1 MTTSAQNVY
10 TPAMNFFL
18 VKKAFF
24 DMWDNFLAVILM
36 NLGFIAIMTIPILLP
51 APLASVSVYLALA
64 SQAIGIVAIFIY
76 AGGVA
81 MACRDIAN
89 YERPEFKKFFEYIK
103 ETWLSSL
110 VLGLINLGIIVVLWI
125 GVPVYAAM
133 GNLLGL
139 AALVFLFWALVIWLL
154 SSQFYLPI
162 RAQLDTKIG
171 KILKKSFVVFFDNT
185 FFAIVVGVG
194 TIAVAILSG
203 FTALLIPG
211 ITGVILWHQVA
222 LKLRLLKYDYLEE
235 NPEADRKKIPWDA
248 LLIDDRE
255 RVGKRTLRGM
265 IFPWKE

>member
-1 MTTSAQNVY
+1 
-10 TPAMNFFL
+10 MNFFL

-24 DMWDNFLAVILM
+24 DMWDNFLGVILM
-36 NLGFIAIMTIPILLP
+36 NLGFILLMTIPILLP
-51 APLASVSVYLALA
+51 APLAGISVVAALIAQVIGVLLLFVY
-64 SQAIGIVAIFIY
+64 
-76 AGGVA
+76 GGAVS

-89 YERPEFKKFFEYIK
+89 YERPEFKRFFEYLK
-103 ETWLSSL
+103 ETWVSSL
-110 VLGLINLGIIVVLWI
+110 VVGAIYVGIIVVLWI

-133 GNLLGL
+133 GNLIGL

-154 SSQFYLPI
+154 SSQFYFPI

-171 KILKKSFVVFFDNT
+171 KILKKSFIIFFDNT
-185 FFAIVVGVG
+185 FFALVVGIG
-194 TIAVAILSG
+194 TIAIAVGSV

-211 ITGVILWHQVA
+211 ITGVLLWHQVA